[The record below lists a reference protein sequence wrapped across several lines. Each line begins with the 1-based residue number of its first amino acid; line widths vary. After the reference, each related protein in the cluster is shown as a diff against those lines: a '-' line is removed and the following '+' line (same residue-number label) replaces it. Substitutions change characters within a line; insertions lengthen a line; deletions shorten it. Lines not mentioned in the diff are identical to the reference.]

1 MSVIGWDS
9 DFLAIFA
16 FRDSAMGVEDEDE
29 EDEEM
34 RRLDYLSYH
43 LQFSIV
49 SSTVSML
56 TVQSLPPGYSMM
68 V

>member
-1 MSVIGWDS
+1 
-9 DFLAIFA
+9 
-16 FRDSAMGVEDEDE
+16 MGVEDEDEDE